1 VTDISRRLRWWCKLA
16 YPEIDT
22 QKTKFMSVKFS
33 SPSIIDLSYPFGKT
47 VDITT
52 VPFTLRNSK
61 RGMQVT
67 CGYSKKLDLC
77 VIYDWSYQYD
87 IKWKVCRSQ
96 DIPFTDPVTSKR
108 LVDFVSGSEVK

>member
-1 VTDISRRLRWWCKLA
+1 VNDISRRLRWWCKLA
-16 YPEIDT
+16 FPEIDT
-22 QKTKFMSVKFS
+22 QKTKFKFTRDS
-33 SPSIIDLSYPFGKT
+33 RPRFLELINPFGKVVEIAT
-47 VDITT
+47 QPYT
-52 VPFTLRNSK
+52 FRNSK

-96 DIPFTDPVTSKR
+96 DIPFIEPVVEKR
-108 LVDFVSGSEVK
+108 LVEFVAKWD